1 MIDVD
6 GAEAGADVAGE
17 EDGVEDEEGDE
28 EHVES
33 RLHLGRAGRRFSIMC
48 DYLSMIID

>member
-1 MIDVD
+1 MIDSD
-6 GAEAGADVAGE
+6 GAETRADVARE

-33 RLHLGRAGRRFSIMC
+33 RLHLGRAGRRFSIM
-48 DYLSMIID
+48 IIIHVP